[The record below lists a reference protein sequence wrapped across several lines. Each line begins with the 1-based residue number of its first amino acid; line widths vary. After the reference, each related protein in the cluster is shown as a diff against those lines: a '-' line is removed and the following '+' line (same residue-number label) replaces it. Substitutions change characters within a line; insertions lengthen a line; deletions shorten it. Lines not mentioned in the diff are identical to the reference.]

1 MPGRWISEV
10 MAIQGYISPLSKPL
24 THGEL
29 LDCAEQGVGGL
40 KQHYLFHVGFQT
52 LNL

>member
-1 MPGRWISEV
+1 
-10 MAIQGYISPLSKPL
+10 MALQGYISPLSKPL
-24 THGEL
+24 TRCEL

-40 KQHYLFHVGFQT
+40 RHHYLFRVGLQT